1 LKTSLNKLL
10 PTCSLL
16 LVILFAG
23 NTVSAQLLELPE
35 ISTPVPVT
43 ATSHPL
49 LAANHQQVPLDLADY
64 GYVEQEYLL
73 SGEAGVYDWPS
84 GDGTDPLEPLAAGPY
99 QTRILVRRPAAI
111 SAASGV
117 VIVEAL
123 NPSSPV
129 DLPIM
134 WAESHLQFMADG
146 VTWVGVTVKPN
157 TMIALKRFDPARY
170 ASLSMA
176 HPENG
181 PTCAASAINS
191 WSNPTTPD
199 DETGLAWDMLTQL
212 GLLLKSDNA
221 DNPAGAPAQRLYM
234 TGQSQTA
241 GYARTYT
248 TVFARA
254 IENALGEPLYDGYL
268 YSGSPPWQVPLH
280 QCMEEF
286 PEGDPRLLT
295 GPAGV
300 PVIELFAQGDIGTN
314 IGVRRQD
321 AESQDDLYRR
331 YEVAGGVHV
340 DPWEGRSSPSDE
352 DMLQAVGGLG
362 AEPICDQVDVEPSD
376 FPNRYLMNAAW
387 RNLDAWVRD
396 GNPAPRS
403 PRLELVPEASAAFDP
418 AASFVVDEHG
428 NALGGVRTPY
438 VDVPMARW
446 IGAKTPSFNCMFY
459 GYKISF
465 DKDRLEALYSSHAD
479 YVRQVRESV
488 EDLQAQGWLTRE
500 NGAEIIREA
509 ELAPVP

>member
-1 LKTSLNKLL
+1 
-10 PTCSLL
+10 
-16 LVILFAG
+16 
-23 NTVSAQLLELPE
+23 
-35 ISTPVPVT
+35 
-43 ATSHPL
+43 
-49 LAANHQQVPLDLADY
+49 
-64 GYVEQEYLL
+64 
-73 SGEAGVYDWPS
+73 
-84 GDGTDPLEPLAAGPY
+84 
-99 QTRILVRRPAAI
+99 
-111 SAASGV
+111 
-117 VIVEAL
+117 
-123 NPSSPV
+123 
-129 DLPIM
+129 
-134 WAESHLQFMADG
+134 
-146 VTWVGVTVKPN
+146 
-157 TMIALKRFDPARY
+157 
-170 ASLSMA
+170 
-176 HPENG
+176 
-181 PTCAASAINS
+181 
-191 WSNPTTPD
+191 
-199 DETGLAWDMLTQL
+199 
-212 GLLLKSDNA
+212 
-221 DNPAGAPAQRLYM
+221 
-234 TGQSQTA
+234 
-241 GYARTYT
+241 
-248 TVFARA
+248 
-254 IENALGEPLYDGYL
+254 
-268 YSGSPPWQVPLH
+268 
-280 QCMEEF
+280 MEDF

-362 AEPICDQVDVEPSD
+362 ADPVCDQVDVEPSD

-438 VDVPMARW
+438 VDVPTARW

-500 NGAEIIREA
+500 NAAEIIREA